1 MHTGLET
8 EWFIALSRLI
18 RIENKQKERM
28 VNNLAKKLDIL
39 DEQLNVGDVK
49 TITYNGGLNIR
60 YIELLFSPT
69 TKVQFAPSEDKKT
82 IRMSVSDNNLQLPDL
97 DCQISKDTLRDFI
110 IALKN
115 VYSELLVESEEK

>member
-1 MHTGLET
+1 M
-8 EWFIALSRLI
+8 
-18 RIENKQKERM
+18 
-28 VNNLAKKLDIL
+28 AKKLDIL

-49 TITYNGGLNIR
+49 AITYNGGLNIR

-82 IRMSVSDNNLQLPDL
+82 IRLSVSDNNLQLPDL
-97 DCQISKDTLRDFI
+97 DCQLTKDTLRDFI

-115 VYSELLVESEEK
+115 VYSELLAESEEK

>member
-1 MHTGLET
+1 MSKT
-8 EWFIALSRLI
+8 
-18 RIENKQKERM
+18 
-28 VNNLAKKLDIL
+28 LDIL

-49 TITYNGGLNIR
+49 VISYNGGENIR

-82 IRMSVSDNNLQLPDL
+82 VRMSVSDNNLQLPEL
-97 DCQISKDTLRDFI
+97 DCQLSKETLRDFI

-115 VYSELLVESEEK
+115 TYSELLKV

>member
-1 MHTGLET
+1 MKR
-8 EWFIALSRLI
+8 S
-18 RIENKQKERM
+18 
-28 VNNLAKKLDIL
+28 LDIL

-49 TITYNGGLNIR
+49 VITYNGGENIR

-82 IRMSVSDNNLQLPDL
+82 IRMSVSDNNLQLPEL
-97 DCQISKDTLRDFI
+97 DCQLSHETVRDFI

-115 VYSELLVESEEK
+115 TYSELIKEESEEN

>member
-1 MHTGLET
+1 M
-8 EWFIALSRLI
+8 SS
-18 RIENKQKERM
+18 
-28 VNNLAKKLDIL
+28 KLDIL

-82 IRMSVSDNNLQLPDL
+82 VRLSVSDNNLQLPDL
-97 DCQISKDTLRDFI
+97 NCQLTKDTLIDFI

-115 VYSELLVESEEK
+115 VYSEISNNKEEKKK